1 MGKNKRIDVIDT
13 MNEYVRDLGADIP
26 PATPKE
32 RTTYMWKSIVI
43 VVLVLL
49 VGAAIGQLRTA
60 VNSRCQVQMVVKL
73 NNTVIEP
80 GGTYSVHAGDQI
92 LITAE
97 SSEST
102 INRIGYYSNLNMEI
116 RDIYKNIVT
125 ITVPDY
131 PEGTKV
137 QLFIEAIA
145 DNDDGTANTI
155 TKTGWKKFILVY

>member
-1 MGKNKRIDVIDT
+1 MKKTGGIDV
-13 MNEYVRDLGADIP
+13 MNEYAQDLGADFA
-26 PATPKE
+26 PATPKA
-32 RTTYMWKSIVI
+32 RKKYTWKLVVI
-43 VVLVLL
+43 VVMVLL
-49 VGAAIGQLRTA
+49 AAVAVRQVRTA
-60 VNSRCQVQMVVKL
+60 LNSRCQVHMVVKL
-73 NNTVIEP
+73 NNTVIEA
-80 GGTYSVHAGDQI
+80 GETYSVRAGDQI

-116 RDIYKNIVT
+116 RDIHKNTVT
-125 ITVPDY
+125 ITVPDC